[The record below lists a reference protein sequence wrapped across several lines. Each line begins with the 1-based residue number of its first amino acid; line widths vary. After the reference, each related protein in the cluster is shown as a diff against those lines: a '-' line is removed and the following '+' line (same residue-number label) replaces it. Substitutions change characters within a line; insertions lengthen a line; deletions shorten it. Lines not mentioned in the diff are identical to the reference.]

1 VRPVSPQVS
10 TPVPAQHANM
20 RCIMHALRRERAG
33 PLRYVHLDCL
43 RSQSRPVRGR
53 PPHVHMCVYDHVP
66 VDLAL
71 SAPPYR
77 DNYEV
82 ISAGGLR
89 DSYIL
94 NGTIKTQFNAVRA
107 LQIGALRTR
116 SDHWFD
122 WKRPPHTPRRARR
135 TR

>member
-71 SAPPYR
+71 SAPRTATITKLFPPVDYAI
-77 DNYEV
+77 V
-82 ISAGGLR
+82 IS
-89 DSYIL
+89 
-94 NGTIKTQFNAVRA
+94 
-107 LQIGALRTR
+107 
-116 SDHWFD
+116 
-122 WKRPPHTPRRARR
+122 
-135 TR
+135 